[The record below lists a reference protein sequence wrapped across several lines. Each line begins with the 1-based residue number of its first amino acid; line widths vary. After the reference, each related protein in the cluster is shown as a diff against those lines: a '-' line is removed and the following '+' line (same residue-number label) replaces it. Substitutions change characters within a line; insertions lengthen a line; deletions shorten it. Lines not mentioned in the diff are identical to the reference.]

1 MSPVGHTLTLLVIF
15 YLQFWIYFFTEFYV
29 KAHYTAKPTKTHND
43 IDQDQFMLMYCS
55 IFQQHFK
62 SFTNEILKFRYFF
75 SKKFKIRIVIFQ

>member
-1 MSPVGHTLTLLVIF
+1 MSPFGHTLTRLIIF
-15 YLQFWIYFFTEFYV
+15 LSTILDIFLYV
-29 KAHYTAKPTKTHND
+29 KAHYTAKATKTHND